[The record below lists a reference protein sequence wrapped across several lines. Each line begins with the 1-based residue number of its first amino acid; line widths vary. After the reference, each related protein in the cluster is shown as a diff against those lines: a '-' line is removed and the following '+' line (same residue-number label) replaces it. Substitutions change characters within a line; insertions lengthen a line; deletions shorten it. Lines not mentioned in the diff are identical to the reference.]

1 MHNRTP
7 ASPAQRRCA
16 YGILSLKSAD
26 GKTNASDKKPSSRF
40 ACMLNSRMSD
50 KPRIL
55 GLDVGDRRIGVAIS
69 DPLHI
74 TAAGLETINRQTLEL
89 DVERIADLVQRHNVK
104 VIVIGMPL
112 NMDGSEGG
120 QAANVVSFGKKL
132 ARATGLPVIYED
144 ERLSTVS
151 AIRTLTVQGLKTGHR
166 KDLVDMQAAAI
177 ILQKY
182 IDRNEPPP
190 AG

>member
-1 MHNRTP
+1 
-7 ASPAQRRCA
+7 
-16 YGILSLKSAD
+16 
-26 GKTNASDKKPSSRF
+26 
-40 ACMLNSRMSD
+40 MSE

-55 GLDVGDRRIGVAIS
+55 GLEVGDRRIGVAIS

-74 TAAGLETINRQTLEL
+74 TAAGLETINRQTLEI
-89 DVERIADLVQRHNVK
+89 DVQRIADVVQRHNVK
-104 VIVIGMPL
+104 EIVIGMP
-112 NMDGSEGG
+112 DGSEGG
-120 QAANVVSFGKKL
+120 QAANVLSFGKKL

-151 AIRTLTVQGLKTGHR
+151 AIRTLTVQGVKTGHR
-166 KDLVDMQAAAI
+166 KDLEDMQAAAI

-182 IDRNEPPP
+182 IDRKEPPP